1 MARADRK
8 SSNELPL
15 TELAGKSVKTRLR
28 ADGILH
34 MRLKSLVDTNMIA
47 SMREDLDRH
56 LDGPQPI
63 DWLLDFTGVTGIA
76 GRPNEELRVVFAA
89 FKAHA
94 NGRHAVA
101 IVNDATR
108 LLVTTSGFG
117 ANLGASFVESP
128 DAADEELAR
137 RRGGSPP

>member
-15 TELAGKSVKTRLR
+15 TELAGESVKTRLR
-28 ADGILH
+28 ADGVLH
-34 MRLKSLVDTNMIA
+34 MRLKGLVSANLIA
-47 SMREDLDRH
+47 SMRRDLDRH

-63 DWLLDFTGVTGIA
+63 DWLLDFTGVTSIA
-76 GRPNEELRVVFAA
+76 GKPNEALRAVFAA

-94 NGRHAVA
+94 NGRNAVA

-108 LLVTTSGFG
+108 LLVTSSGFG
-117 ANLGASFVESP
+117 ANLGASFVETLE
-128 DAADEELAR
+128 AADKEMAR
-137 RRGGSPP
+137 RQQETT